1 MAETKINTSIQPD
14 FSNQALKMLYE
25 FEMFDNPVLIN
36 NMKMNVLVVSSK
48 IKDVQFLIHKDNAQ
62 LLIFVKISWFAK
74 MFKFNE
80 IQSKVHEIFAQLLP
94 SYRLRVIHDYS
105 ILQRSR
111 KIVQE
116 ILGEGDGN

>member
-80 IQSKVHEIFAQLLP
+80 IQSKSA
-94 SYRLRVIHDYS
+94 
-105 ILQRSR
+105 
-111 KIVQE
+111 
-116 ILGEGDGN
+116 